1 MNLSLTEVE
10 EVAPELVQDVA
21 DMESPFEPLIDAV
34 EESPEPDQD
43 DGSVED
49 ETHFPEN

>member
-1 MNLSLTEVE
+1 ME

-43 DGSVED
+43 DVQR
-49 ETHFPEN
+49 